1 MVGPGGI
8 EVEQV
13 VLQKYL
19 SRSPMQLLRVR
30 RGPYLVAYCATVAEV
45 AELVDL
51 ATLEQ
56 RER

>member
-19 SRSPMQLLRVR
+19 SRPPKQLLRVR

-45 AELVDL
+45 AKLVDL
-51 ATLEQ
+51 ATLELEQ
-56 RER
+56 R